1 MNRRRLTGTVVAFAV
16 AALALPAV
24 TRGDTPA
31 PAGGYRIVHRDTS
44 VKGAEHLRIVRDD
57 GPMVVNVVRVAR
69 NAGLKVRAVLSQDRV
84 AGGAPAYE
92 HTTSMCQRVNCHFAV
107 NADFANL
114 ATGEP
119 VGGAVLDGQFVRSP
133 VPHHHQFMVSGA
145 GRASAGHM
153 RWSGAVSD
161 PGMALLRAPYAL
173 GLHGVNVSRQADQV
187 VLYTGHWAAS
197 TGTDQAG
204 VEILARVVEAGGPV
218 PASKTIMIEP
228 VELRSHNTPIP
239 PWGIVLSGTGAGARS
254 LRDMWGRLGRGD
266 LPSRLQLTVH
276 APDAES
282 ASVGGYP
289 VLVEDGRPVY
299 LSAND
304 GFTRSRHPRTIA
316 GRTSDGTILLVTV
329 DGRQPCCSIGMTLP
343 EAADL
348 MVALGAAE
356 AVNLDGGG
364 STTFVAHGVMV
375 NHPSTQIVYRDGRT
389 IVDGTPTKSDLVLAH
404 LQRAVTTALAVVP
417 A

>member
-1 MNRRRLTGTVVAFAV
+1 MNKRRLTGTMVAFAAV
-16 AALALPAV
+16 ALALPIV
-24 TRGDTPA
+24 TQGETPA

-57 GPMVVNVVRVAR
+57 GPVVVNVVRVAPR
-69 NAGLKVRAVLSQDRV
+69 SGLKVRAVLSHDRV

-92 HTTSMCQRVNCHFAV
+92 HTTSMCQRVKCHFAV

-119 VGGAVLDGQFVRSP
+119 VGGAVIDGQFVRSP
-133 VPHHHQFMVSGA
+133 VPHHHQFMVSGS

-153 RWSGAVSD
+153 IWRGAVAD
-161 PGMALLRAPYAL
+161 PGMPILRPAFSL
-173 GLHGVNVSRQADQV
+173 GFHGVNVSRQSDQV

-197 TGTDQAG
+197 TGTDPAG
-204 VEILARVVEAGGPV
+204 VEILARVVEAGGPA
-218 PASKTIMIEP
+218 PASKTIALEL
-228 VELRSHNTPIP
+228 VELRSHNSPIP
-239 PWGIVLSGTGAGARS
+239 PWGVVLSGTGAGARS
-254 LRDMWGRLGRGD
+254 LRDLWARARRGD
-266 LPSRLQLTVH
+266 VGPRLQLTVH
-276 APDAES
+276 APDAE
-282 ASVGGYP
+282 ATAVGGYP

-299 LSAND
+299 LSAKD

-316 GRTSDGTILLVTV
+316 GRTADGTILLVTV

-389 IVDGTPTKSDLVLAH
+389 TVDGTPTKSDLVLAH
-404 LQRAVTTALAVVP
+404 LQRPVTTALAVVP